1 MIGTWAERLFGLSI
15 QTNNVIRKEGIIMSM
30 NRVKKSVSVEN
41 ESVTFGFDGNNMEFR
56 LDQLPGE
63 MITRLALHGL
73 SQKLGDSYADST
85 KVTDPQSAATDVW
98 NNLKEGNWGRERGS
112 SVDYDA
118 LIAEANGRLESYIN
132 SSDEEKILFAKMGIT
147 RAALEK
153 AVTQAIK
160 AKEKAL
166 KAKK

>member
-1 MIGTWAERLFGLSI
+1 
-15 QTNNVIRKEGIIMSM
+15 MSS
-30 NRVKKSVSVEN
+30 NRVKKVVSVEN
-41 ESVTFGFDGNNMEFR
+41 ESVTFGFEGNSVEFR
-56 LDQLPGE
+56 LDQLSRE

-85 KVTDPQSAATDVW
+85 KVTDPEKAATDVW
-98 NNLKEGNWGRERGS
+98 NNLKDGNWGRERGS

-118 LIAEANGRLESYIN
+118 AIEEANGRLEAYVA
-132 SSDEEKILFAKMGIT
+132 SSDEEKVLFAKMGVT

-160 AKEKAL
+160 AKEKSE

>member
-1 MIGTWAERLFGLSI
+1 
-15 QTNNVIRKEGIIMSM
+15 MSS
-30 NRVKKSVSVEN
+30 NRVKKSVNVEN
-41 ESVTFGFDGNNMEFR
+41 ESVTFGFEGNNMEFR

-85 KVTDPQSAATDVW
+85 KVTDPEKAATDVW
-98 NNLKEGNWGRERGS
+98 NNLKDGSWGRERS

-118 LIAEANGRLESYIN
+118 AIAEAKGRLESYIA
-132 SSDEEKILFAKMGIT
+132 SSDEEKVLFAKIGVT

-153 AVTQAIK
+153 VVTQAIK
-160 AKEKAL
+160 AKEKSE

>member
-1 MIGTWAERLFGLSI
+1 MARIT
-15 QTNNVIRKEGIIMSM
+15 
-30 NRVKKSVSVEN
+30 KSVNVEN

-85 KVTDPQSAATDVW
+85 KVTDPEKAATDVW

-118 LIAEANGRLESYIN
+118 VIVEAKERLETYVN
-132 SSDEEKILFAKMGIT
+132 SSEEEKLLFDKMKIT
-147 RAALEK
+147 REMLEK
-153 AVTQAIK
+153 AVKVAEKT
-160 AKEKAL
+160 KEKAL